1 VSVPPVPAAARSVYP
16 PFTWHERLL
25 PAGVFHVQL
34 VVTLAFGFALQQLLG
49 ALVLFALVQFIAGV
63 VTMVALTRWMNLRM
77 LAAGHS
83 NAQLQGLI
91 GPLLLVGIV
100 VSFFAWP
107 ILNELREL
115 PLFQRGPM
123 TVAEASQSRRPG
135 LVELAGLSVS
145 HSETVAAPFKVRV
158 KTGQWS
164 TVESWFAPLRD
175 TQGNRTGQPSLIPP
189 GDQDFSD
196 ARLAANARERRAPE
210 WKDRCVFI
218 PPPGS
223 VEAPGLPWFTLVV
236 LGLAEFLLFF
246 TAPRNAA

>member
-1 VSVPPVPAAARSVYP
+1 
-16 PFTWHERLL
+16 
-25 PAGVFHVQL
+25 

-100 VSFFAWP
+100 VSLFAWP

-175 TQGNRTGQPSLIPP
+175 TQGNVQGWACAREKALLQPGARTGQPSLIPP